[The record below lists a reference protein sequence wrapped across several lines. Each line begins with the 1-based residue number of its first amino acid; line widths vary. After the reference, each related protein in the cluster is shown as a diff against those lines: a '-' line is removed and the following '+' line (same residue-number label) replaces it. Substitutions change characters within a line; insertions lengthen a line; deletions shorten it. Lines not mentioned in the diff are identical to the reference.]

1 MFLIHQKSF
10 LCCLPPSGI
19 ASCASGNAFGYSYLY
34 DLREGRDGTATP
46 QKLNNTNC
54 IDFGVW
60 A

>member
-1 MFLIHQKSF
+1 MFLSHQKSF
-10 LCCLPPSGI
+10 LCCLPPRGVVSG
-19 ASCASGNAFGYSYLY
+19 ASENACGYFYLNQP
-34 DLREGRDGTATP
+34 REDQGGTATP